1 MNNNQIIYQIYPFG
15 FCGATKTNDGVLS
28 HRILKVTEW
37 IPHFRKLHI
46 TSIMFNPV
54 FESDAHGY
62 DTRDFTEI
70 DCRLGTNEDFETVC
84 SQLHEAGIGVILD
97 GVFNHVGRGF
107 PYFRD
112 VIQKRESSRY
122 RDWFH
127 INFSDPNGPDG
138 FWYEGW
144 EGHNELVKLNLD
156 NPEVR
161 NYLIGCVDSWIADYH
176 IDGLRLDVA
185 YMVNR
190 QFLRELTDHVRNTHP
205 DFLFIGEMINGDY
218 NVLMN
223 DHLLDS
229 VTNYECR
236 KGIYSSFNSHN
247 LCEIGYS
254 LNRQFADEPWTLYK
268 GKHLLSFVD
277 NHDVNRIASELTEAK
292 MLPLVYSLL
301 TAMPGIPCI
310 YYGSEWG
317 AEGRKENNSDDGL
330 RPCFEFPIENG
341 LFSHIARL
349 NGIRLSH
356 PVFTD
361 GNYRQL
367 VSQNETLV
375 FSRECSEEIMICALN
390 MKNEPVTIW
399 SDFPSSIMEDLISGN
414 TYTLEN
420 GLTIPAET
428 CLFLA
433 VKK

>member
-15 FCGATKTNDGVLS
+15 FCGAPKTNDGVLS
-28 HRILKVTEW
+28 HRILKVIEW

-112 VIQKRESSRY
+112 VIQKRENSRY

-330 RPCFEFPIENG
+330 RPCFESPIEND
-341 LFSHIARL
+341 LFFHIARL

-399 SDFPSSIMEDLISGN
+399 SDFPSSVMEDLISGN